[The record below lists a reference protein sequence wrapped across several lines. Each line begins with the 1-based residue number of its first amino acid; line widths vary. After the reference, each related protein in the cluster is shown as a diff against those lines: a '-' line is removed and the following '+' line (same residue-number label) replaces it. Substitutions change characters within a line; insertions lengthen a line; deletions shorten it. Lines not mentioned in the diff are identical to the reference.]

1 MQGQKKSAPSTAEPN
16 SNSAKPKAVSSAPLQ
31 GFVKAGEAPAAK
43 EGKERAAKK
52 AKKNTKDQENGAG
65 EGEGEVDEERR
76 KHEEEFLRMMRL
88 NEEMHGDADR
98 GTGLGL
104 VK

>member
-65 EGEGEVDEERR
+65 EGEGESVRYGICGWD
-76 KHEEEFLRMMRL
+76 
-88 NEEMHGDADR
+88 D
-98 GTGLGL
+98 
-104 VK
+104 